1 MSSATAI
8 RDVLAEPSNRPALN
22 LLARFTMYMVTLP
35 IASYFL
41 LFELVFAKN
50 GLYDLSEDSNF
61 NLRVNLS
68 GFGAIF
74 VVQVVIGAFVWMA
87 FKQDDEEFAKEKEA
101 KERAVEHIKQL
112 SKEKKESQ
120 AEAKKES

>member
-1 MSSATAI
+1 
-8 RDVLAEPSNRPALN
+8 
-22 LLARFTMYMVTLP
+22 MYMVTLP